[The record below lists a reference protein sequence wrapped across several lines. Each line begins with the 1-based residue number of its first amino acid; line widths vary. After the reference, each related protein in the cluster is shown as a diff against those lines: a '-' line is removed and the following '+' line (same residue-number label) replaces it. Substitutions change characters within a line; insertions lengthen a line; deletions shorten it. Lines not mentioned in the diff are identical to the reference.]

1 MKKGW
6 ASAGGNRWEVGNI
19 GDHNTKWAGG
29 GFENKGCWTKC
40 LMPRAGSKYLPATSF
55 YFSNLFIGRRGRR
68 ERQRWSRRWARCGG
82 KDQSEWG
89 IPENFE
95 TFGECGGLSIWTY
108 HDIS

>member
-6 ASAGGNRWEVGNI
+6 ASAGGNRWEVGNT

-55 YFSNLFIGRRGRR
+55 SA
-68 ERQRWSRRWARCGG
+68 ET
-82 KDQSEWG
+82 KQSAQCCIEA
-89 IPENFE
+89 
-95 TFGECGGLSIWTY
+95 Y
-108 HDIS
+108 